1 MLKNIALAF
10 IPIFVAVDAIG
21 ILPMFISLTESLSYE
36 KRRKV
41 IRQSVYTALIVAV
54 SFILVGKFIF
64 RVLGITVEDFLIAG
78 GVVLFV
84 IAIND
89 MLSPKKKAQ
98 IPIESLGAV
107 PIGVPLVVGP
117 AVLTTSLM
125 ITSSYGLLPTFISI
139 FINVFIAGIVF
150 LYSERLIK
158 VLGEPG
164 TKALS
169 KITSLLLSAI
179 AVMMVRKGIFMILK
193 LNQPS

>member
-1 MLKNIALAF
+1 M
-10 IPIFVAVDAIG
+10 
-21 ILPMFISLTESLSYE
+21 
-36 KRRKV
+36 
-41 IRQSVYTALIVAV
+41 
-54 SFILVGKFIF
+54 
-64 RVLGITVEDFLIAG
+64 LGITVEDFLIAG
-78 GVVLFV
+78 GVVLFI

-89 MLSPKKKAQ
+89 ILSPKKKAQ
-98 IPIESLGAV
+98 VPIESLGAV

-125 ITSSYGLLPTFISI
+125 ITSSYGLLPTFISV
-139 FINVFIAGIVF
+139 FINVFLAGVVF
-150 LYSERLIK
+150 SYSERLIK

-193 LNQPS
+193 LNQPG